1 MIQHVS
7 MYSHFLCVLFGLG
20 ASSVFGHKAESS
32 ASAVGGL
39 GNPHDPW
46 NRLHVAPPFS
56 SGPAW
61 AKGLEKR
68 DDRDRG
74 KDMGGRELTQ
84 IKDEKDRYATPPYIH
99 KYLLSMRLSNYTNLI
114 LDRFIYI

>member
-1 MIQHVS
+1 MFTCIDPFSVC
-7 MYSHFLCVLFGLG
+7 FFCLG

-56 SGPAW
+56 SGPSW

-84 IKDEKDRYATPPYIH
+84 IKDEKDRYATT
-99 KYLLSMRLSNYTNLI
+99 L
-114 LDRFIYI
+114 

>member
-1 MIQHVS
+1 MKILTWLKKLVQWFSRYFHVL
-7 MYSHFLCVLFGLG
+7 YVLFGLG
-20 ASSVFGHKAESS
+20 ASSVFGHKGDSS

-39 GNPHDPW
+39 GSPHDPW
-46 NRLHVAPPFS
+46 NRLHVAPPFP
-56 SGPAW
+56 SGPPW

-84 IKDEKDRYATPPYIH
+84 IKDEKDRYANSQCVYMHMLFVYIP
-99 KYLLSMRLSNYTNLI
+99 
-114 LDRFIYI
+114 